1 MSGIVTPFLIV
12 VGAWIGAGLLF
23 CTAWAVARSGDREA
37 SDLHDPLS
45 MQRQRRE
52 LYRRNTQEADET
64 ARFLRDQRA
73 VTPPYYRN
81 TKETS

>member
-12 VGAWIGAGLLF
+12 VGV
-23 CTAWAVARSGDREA
+23 AVGVDRSGDREA

-73 VTPPYYRN
+73 VTPHNYRN

>member
-52 LYRRNTQEADET
+52 LYRQEADET

-73 VTPPYYRN
+73 VTPHNYRN

>member
-45 MQRQRRE
+45 MQRQ
-52 LYRRNTQEADET
+52 LYRRNTTQEADET

-73 VTPPYYRN
+73 VTPHNYRN

>member
-12 VGAWIGAGLLF
+12 VGAWICAGLLF
-23 CTAWAVARSGDREA
+23 GTAWVVARSGDREA

-52 LYRRNTQEADET
+52 LYRRNT
-64 ARFLRDQRA
+64 
-73 VTPPYYRN
+73 
-81 TKETS
+81 KETS